1 MSRYQ
6 LVISPATQN
15 DLRNIYQFG
24 LRRWG
29 KLQSVSYLNN
39 LKTRLWTLIQQ
50 PHIGIERPDLQ
61 PGIRSFP
68 TSTSHMVFYRIQG
81 QSIQVIRVLHV
92 RQDPYRHIKE

>member
-6 LVISPATQN
+6 LIISPAAQN

-29 KLQSVSYLNN
+29 KLQSVGYLNN
-39 LKTRLWTLIQQ
+39 LKTRLWALTQQ

-61 PGIRSFP
+61 SEIRSFP
-68 TSTSHMVFYRIQG
+68 GASHVVFYRIQT
-81 QSIQVIRVLHV
+81 QSIEVIRVLHV
-92 RQDPYRHIKE
+92 RQDPYCHIE